1 MDAVKRAFYSAD
13 GRIAHMGVN
22 FCGFGAFVSQ
32 QLLNETQVSAGFQQ
46 VGGVGVPEPV
56 QGGGFPDAGLLKR
69 LFQYHLYAAF
79 PVFLAGGLSFEQPH
93 LWPKSPVVYPE

>member
-22 FCGFGAFVSQ
+22 FCGLGAFVSQ
-32 QLLNETQVSAGFQQ
+32 QFLDETKICAGFQQ

-56 QGGGFPDAGLLKR
+56 QGGGFPDAGLL
-69 LFQYHLYAAF
+69 
-79 PVFLAGGLSFEQPH
+79 
-93 LWPKSPVVYPE
+93 